1 MALKPD
7 EIFVQNCL
15 LKHLDSSKASSWE
28 GEDPPDIYIETGGE
42 TIAVEIT
49 RLSPVSFA
57 TDGGV
62 QNRHSQDYF
71 GLNLCDD
78 LNGQFK
84 DSVPPEVN
92 IILTLHVPIEN
103 TRKYKKEIYSYIE
116 HILASG
122 IKVGDRTEKKIAGS
136 LIKTVVVPRHDHA
149 QKRIGGV
156 IVNNNSSAHI
166 LSNAE
171 VILADRISVKVEKC
185 KKINHEGSL
194 WLALFNDYWL
204 ADHNTYS
211 RALKNIHV
219 HHNFDKIFVV
229 SDQGLVNKL
238 YEKHNH

>member
-7 EIFVQNCL
+7 EKFVQKCL
-15 LKHLDSSKASSWE
+15 LKHLDCSKTTSRE
-28 GEDPPDIYIETGGE
+28 GEDPPDIYIETEGE

-57 TDGGV
+57 SDGGV

-71 GLNLCDD
+71 GLNLCND
-78 LNGQFK
+78 LNEQFK
-84 DSVPPEVN
+84 DDVPQDVN
-92 IILTLHVPIEN
+92 IILTLYIPVEN
-103 TRKYKKEIYSYIE
+103 TRKYKKDIYSYLE
-116 HILASG
+116 NILASS
-122 IKVGDRTEKKIAGS
+122 IKVGDRSETTIAGS

-166 LSNAE
+166 LSNTE
-171 VILADRISVKVEKC
+171 VILADRISDKVEKC
-185 KKINHEGSL
+185 KKIKHEGSL

-219 HHNFDKIFVV
+219 HHSFDKIFVV

>member
-15 LKHLDSSKASSWE
+15 LKHLEPATTSSWE
-28 GEDPPDIYIETGGE
+28 GENPPDIYIETEGE
-42 TIAVEIT
+42 TVAVEIT

-57 TDGGV
+57 SDGGV

-78 LNGQFK
+78 LNEQFK
-84 DSVPPEVN
+84 DDVPPEVN
-92 IILTLHVPIEN
+92 ITLTLHVPVDN
-103 TRKYKKEIYSYIE
+103 TRKYKKEIYSYLD
-116 HILASG
+116 HMLTNG
-122 IKVGDRTEKKIAGS
+122 IKVGDRSETTIAGS
-136 LIKTVVVPRHDHA
+136 LIKTVVVPRHDLA

-171 VILADRISVKVEKC
+171 VILADRISDKDEKC
-185 KKINHEGSL
+185 KNIKHRGSL

-219 HHNFDKIFVV
+219 HHSFDKIFVV
-229 SDQGLVNKL
+229 SDQGIVSRL